1 MNTKK
6 IFQYLLLLYFSVSLE
21 ASIQGSMWFK
31 SLDIRTNSPVAFLV
45 FFLLLLPGIGVIG
58 LFLVMV
64 LKNARLEEVQQKIL
78 SVRTLPE
85 IVRSIPSGFIEFLT
99 KAQRKIW
106 RDNDSG
112 NGFLYIFES
121 KILSFGSYL
130 FFVEMSLTPIN
141 LLLPSSEPVSLLVFI
156 FSSIFL
162 TGLVAVGIYSWITAL
177 IQKRKMIDFEMSN
190 NTDSTHASDDP
201 QVLLLEMAQAQANGP
216 ILIKNLLFFSACF
229 LIAFFVYGLALILFI
244 ISIGGFTFERCPGCG
259 VEVLFVFIYLWA
271 TPFVWAAGLL
281 VSLIDTKVRGKRYQ
295 LRNTKRTTFIIVVAA
310 IFIELF
316 AFYYPFLAG
325 SWRSSQNY
333 ASLSVASDP
342 KDIPGTVRE
351 YGKKEKEGGMDC
363 SEGVLSKFEQA
374 ALPIADTHSSK
385 TFFDVTGNVISCD
398 DPLWLERVV
407 RVTERATRSG
417 LSLSKTRNVS
427 TPFSEKSRACD
438 GTPSMTDADG
448 NIYPT
453 IGIGKLCWQAE
464 NMRTTVYPSG
474 KRIAKGP
481 YPEAWNGSDN
491 GYYAFPSEA
500 VGSNLDEL
508 MTDVARRKLGLLY
521 QWSAAVATSED
532 QNAVGQGICPAGWR
546 LPTESESEDLPNAKL
561 CEKTSNGLECFL
573 GMNTIIPLQ
582 YLADDGKTSIRSART
597 TKKTNYYGKN
607 DGCSAYSAFWTLLRR
622 PTKDPSNEKMNQFLR
637 RGTLEDSIKTDLQI
651 NEMPSHSDCEPI
663 KTIDAFGKEYTIS
676 PAFAMSVRCVRDENT
691 PLEQN
696 SSEISQPQKT
706 TSIAELVKIATAE
719 SGRVGKSVVNPSTQ
733 GVDSSE
739 KQSRENQQPTVS
751 PQPAAIENFFEVKEL
766 GFKIPISDYLKS
778 DEFTYTVSADGTQT
792 VKLSTKQLKTLSEKC
807 QDGSIGTITKIMGVV
822 PSDAYYDANYRLK
835 GLPAPKNVS
844 FGDFYLSYEKQTAPC
859 ALGEAASQQT
869 DVINHFSQLFS
880 KVVLM
885 E

>member
-1 MNTKK
+1 MNIKK
-6 IFQYLLLLYFSVSLE
+6 IFQYLLIFYFSVSLE
-21 ASIQGSMWFK
+21 VSIQGSMWFK

-45 FFLLLLPGIGVIG
+45 LFLLLLPIVGVIS
-58 LFLVMV
+58 LFLVMIF
-64 LKNARLEEVQQKIL
+64 KNARLEEVQKKIL
-78 SVRTLPE
+78 SIGALPE
-85 IVRSIPSGFIEFLT
+85 IVRNITSGFVEFLA
-99 KAQRKIW
+99 KVQRKIW

-112 NGFLYIFES
+112 KGFLYIFES

-141 LLLPSSEPVSLLVFI
+141 LLLLFFEPVSLLGPI
-156 FSSIFL
+156 FSSIFF
-162 TGLVAVGIYSWITAL
+162 TGSVVIGLYSWLTAL
-177 IQKRKMIDFEMSN
+177 LQERKVTDFEMFG
-190 NTDSTHASDDP
+190 NTNSAHASDDL
-201 QVLLLEMAQAQANGP
+201 QVLLPEVAQARANGP

-244 ISIGGFTFERCPGCG
+244 ISIGGFVYDGPGSG
-259 VEVLFVFIYLWA
+259 AEGWIIIGYLWYA
-271 TPFVWAAGLL
+271 PLLGIVGLIG
-281 VSLIDTKVRGKRYQ
+281 SFIDTKIRKKAYHF
-295 LRNTKRTTFIIVVAA
+295 KKKFIPVLFGTIF
-310 IFIELF
+310 FIELF

-325 SWRSSQNY
+325 SWRSSQSH

-342 KDIPGTVRE
+342 KDIPRTIRE
-351 YGKKEKEGGMDC
+351 YGKKEKDGSMDC
-363 SEGVLSKFEQA
+363 ADGVLSKFEQA

-385 TFFDVTGNVISCD
+385 IFFDVTGNVISCD

-407 RVTERATRSG
+407 QVSERVTRSG

-427 TPFSEKSRACD
+427 TPFSEKSHACD
-438 GTPSMTDADG
+438 GTPTMTDADG

-453 IGIGKLCWQAE
+453 IGIDKICWQAE
-464 NMRTTVYPSG
+464 NMRTTTYPSG
-474 KRIAKGP
+474 ELIAKGP
-481 YPEAWNGSDN
+481 YLEAWNGSDN
-491 GYYAFPSEA
+491 GYYAYPSEA
-500 VGSNLDEL
+500 VGSNLEEL

-546 LPTESESEDLPNAKL
+546 LPTESESEDLPNATL

-582 YLADDGKTSIRSART
+582 YLAGDGKTSLRSART

-607 DGCSAYSAFWTLLRR
+607 DSCPAYSAFWTLLRR
-622 PTKDPSNEKMNQFLR
+622 PTQDPSNEKMNQFLR

-651 NEMPSHSDCEPI
+651 NEIPSHSDCEPV
-663 KTIDAFGKEYTIS
+663 KTLDASGKEYTIS

-691 PLEQN
+691 PPGGNNAENLQ
-696 SSEISQPQKT
+696 SEKT

-719 SGRVGKSVVNPSTQ
+719 SSRVGKSVVNPSTQ
-733 GVDSSE
+733 SVVSSE
-739 KQSRENQQPTVS
+739 KQANIIQQSTSS
-751 PQPAAIENFFEVKEL
+751 PQPATVENFFEVKEL
-766 GFKIPISDYLKS
+766 GFKIPLGDNFKIGEL
-778 DEFTYTVSADGTQT
+778 TYTISADNKQS
-792 VKLSTKQLKTLSEKC
+792 VKLSTKRLKALSEKC
-807 QDGSIGTITKIMGVV
+807 QDGSVGTITKIMGAV
-822 PSDAYYDANYRLK
+822 PSDAYYDANYRAK

-859 ALGEAASQQT
+859 ALGEAASWQT
-869 DVINHFSQLFS
+869 YVIGNFSQVFS
-880 KVVLM
+880 EAVLS